1 MYNEPNAQG
10 VGEVV
15 QVLRTAPTRVEAA
28 SPARAMLPTAP
39 MCSAADASQ
48 CQPKPPHGAPS
59 DVERSR
65 WDGLGVFVRPARRS
79 RLGRPR
85 AGGPRAA
92 PALPSTAVRYYR
104 VPVVSGVDL
113 ALVIPVRHV

>member
-39 MCSAADASQ
+39 MCSAADVSQ

-59 DVERSR
+59 GVEREPSLAVGGT
-65 WDGLGVFVRPARRS
+65 DSECVFDVFVRPAAR
-79 RLGRPR
+79 GGAPR
-85 AGGPRAA
+85 ARA
-92 PALPSTAVRYYR
+92 PALALAPFLLTSTR
-104 VPVVSGVDL
+104 VNCNTSK
-113 ALVIPVRHV
+113 